1 MTEVNTKVEAKP
13 ASAMQT
19 FIAKVGVVLA
29 AACIFLAFAISYVR
43 SELEDPGMFKGGP
56 EFWKGVE
63 AKLYRFADAKDLPEE
78 QKARIIE
85 ALRKISAKYS
95 PFIEALAPPARKE
108 SR

>member
-1 MTEVNTKVEAKP
+1 MTEVNTKAEAKP

-19 FIAKVGVVLA
+19 FIAKVGVILA
-29 AACIFLAFAISYVR
+29 AACIFLAFAISYVT
-43 SELEDPGMFKGGP
+43 SELENPGLLKGGP

-63 AKLYRFADAKDLPEE
+63 AKLYKFADAKDLPEE

-95 PFIEALAPPARKE
+95 PYIEALTPPARKE

>member
-1 MTEVNTKVEAKP
+1 MTEVSTKVEAKP
-13 ASAMQT
+13 PSALQT
-19 FIAKVGVVLA
+19 FIVKVGVILA
-29 AACIFLAFAISYVR
+29 AACMFLAFTISYVK

-63 AKLYRFADAKDLPEE
+63 GKLYKFADAKDLPED

-95 PFIEALAPPARKE
+95 PFIEALAPPPRKE
-108 SR
+108 NR